1 MSPKKYVP
9 KNKSPKKCHQKICH
23 QKNMS
28 PKNMSPKKYVTKK
41 YVTKQIC
48 HQKNMS
54 PKKYVTKKYIQKNLT
69 YYHMLDHVIF
79 LLLEAHGWLLG
90 LLRRPT
96 LRPVAVQD
104 LGVPSVDEPG
114 LEGSSKA
121 QSFNF

>member
-9 KNKSPKKCHQKICH
+9 KNKSPKKYVT
-23 QKNMS
+23 KNMS

-41 YVTKQIC
+41 IC
-48 HQKNMS
+48 HQKLCHQ
-54 PKKYVTKKYIQKNLT
+54 KKYLT
-69 YYHMLDHVIF
+69 YYYMLDHVIF

-104 LGVPSVDEPG
+104 LGVPSEDEPG
-114 LEGSSKA
+114 LEGSSIA
-121 QSFNF
+121 QSFSF